1 MAVFATSLPDL
12 PIRSQ
17 QTWLSVFWDV
27 SQGFESYVVIGIFLF
42 GLGAFL
48 ASCMGAVQVTVLSAV
63 SW

>member
-1 MAVFATSLPDL
+1 MAVFAPSLPDL

-27 SQGFESYVVIGIFLF
+27 SRGFENYVVIGSFMF
-42 GLGAFL
+42 GLVDFL
-48 ASCMGAVQVTVLSAV
+48 ASCMGAVQVTLLSAA